1 MVPLSVTAKPTPKYE
16 AMVQRIHDVV
26 LAHHIKLGG
35 LQAWKDRPGFTFFQA
50 PGETALL
57 RLGAQ
62 VNLEVT
68 RPPGSR
74 PGPRCHPRRR
84 H

>member
-1 MVPLSVTAKPTPKYE
+1 
-16 AMVQRIHDVV
+16 MVQRIHDVV

-35 LQAWKDRPGFTFFQA
+35 PQAWKDRPGFTFFQA

-68 RPPGSR
+68 RPPRVAPR
-74 PGPRCHPRRR
+74 PAVSPLSKAPKSKRL
-84 H
+84 